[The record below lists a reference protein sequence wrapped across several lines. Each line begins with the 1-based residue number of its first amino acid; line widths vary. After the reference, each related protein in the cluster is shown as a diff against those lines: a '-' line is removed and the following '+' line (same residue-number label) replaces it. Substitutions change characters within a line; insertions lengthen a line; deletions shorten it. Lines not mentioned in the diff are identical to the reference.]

1 MLIERSGMF
10 KVAFRLVYR
19 IRGRCSRHPAYN
31 PAKDELAGIK
41 GGCQECFGL
50 FQAYRACLTLRE
62 AIGAFETTVHSFITN
77 KQARGRRGDHRAFVP
92 EAPPRLVRRRTQ
104 KDGDAIAPEVLT
116 DPAE

>member
-1 MLIERSGMF
+1 MF

-50 FQAYRACLTLRE
+50 FQAYRACLTLPE

-77 KQARGRRGDHRAFVP
+77 KQARGKRGDHRAFVP
-92 EAPPRLVRRRTQ
+92 EAPP
-104 KDGDAIAPEVLT
+104 
-116 DPAE
+116 

>member
-1 MLIERSGMF
+1 MF

-31 PAKDELAGIK
+31 PAKDEQAGVK
-41 GGCQECFGL
+41 GGCQECYGL
-50 FQAYRACLTLRE
+50 FLAYRACLTLRE

-104 KDGDAIAPEVLT
+104 KDGDVIAPEVLT

>member
-1 MLIERSGMF
+1 MF

-31 PAKDELAGIK
+31 PAKDEQAGIK
-41 GGCQECFGL
+41 GGCQECYGL

-62 AIGAFETTVHSFITN
+62 AIGVFETTVHSFITN
-77 KQARGRRGDHRAFVP
+77 KQARGRRGDHCAFVP

>member
-1 MLIERSGMF
+1 MF

-31 PAKDELAGIK
+31 PAKDEQAGIK

-62 AIGAFETTVHSFITN
+62 AIGVFETTVHSRICAGGAT
-77 KQARGRRGDHRAFVP
+77 AGRAAADSERWRRDRSRGAH
-92 EAPPRLVRRRTQ
+92 
-104 KDGDAIAPEVLT
+104 
-116 DPAE
+116 